1 MPDFDAPFPDAV
13 DAYAALRRLAHETRT
28 ITTPAQMYPMLGELL
43 GTVRALRQVLDQLAT
58 ANVNH
63 RAYALDDNGN
73 HLAGAHSALAAADE
87 LAQAVTALDQVH
99 DRLDQAS
106 GHSSRIAWRTA
117 PQPHT
122 PENVQASMPERRWV
136 NVVFLQG
143 DAADEILDLIAK
155 DGTDAAINDLAGCD
169 YGDETTQAALENG
182 YVYDDVPV
190 GALDKVATQGAYTL
204 TYSPFLGHVSL
215 NREHPP
221 APVGGPMA
229 MAAGGAVARQHGIL
243 PVQAKKQDWFTR
255 PPGAS
260 SPRSGRELAL

>member
-13 DAYAALRRLAHETRT
+13 DAYAALRRLAHETR
-28 ITTPAQMYPMLGELL
+28 IIAAPAQIYPMLGELL
-43 GTVRALRQVLDQLAT
+43 GGIRSLRQVLDQLAT
-58 ANVNH
+58 ANITH
-63 RAYALDDNGN
+63 RAAAIDDDGN

-87 LAQAVTALDQVH
+87 LAQAVAALDQVH

-106 GHSSRIAWRTA
+106 AHSSRIAWRA
-117 PQPHT
+117 IPQPST
-122 PENVQASMPERRWV
+122 PDTAQMPAPERRWV

-143 DAADEILDLIAK
+143 DAADEVLDLIAK
-155 DGTDAAINDLAGCD
+155 DGTDAAINRLAGYD

-182 YVYDDVPV
+182 YVYDDVPI
-190 GALDKVATQGAYTL
+190 GALDKVASQGTYTL

-215 NREHPP
+215 NREHAP
-221 APVGGPMA
+221 APVGGPLGA
-229 MAAGGAVARQHGIL
+229 AAGQRVQL

-260 SPRSGRELAL
+260 SPSRSGRGLAL